1 MAKDYYEIL
10 GVSRNATKDEI
21 KKAFRTL
28 ARKYHPDA
36 NPENK
41 AEAEAKF
48 KEISEAYEVLSDDQK
63 RQMYDQTGHVEFG
76 SGGSNFTW
84 QDFSHFNDFS
94 DLGDIFS
101 RIFGGNFGFG
111 NQGSDSFFSGFQ
123 GQEENLDLITNLRIT
138 LEDAYYGSKKTIK
151 YRRNAE
157 CETCHGTGS
166 KDGKLNTC
174 PVCNGTGQ
182 QRVVQGQGF
191 FRMVTVTTC
200 KNCQG
205 RGRIPSEQCPTCHGT
220 GSIPTTENIEIAV
233 PKGAPDRL
241 RLRVKG
247 KGQSRFGRTGD
258 LYVVLNVEDQQD
270 LKRVNDDLYTVLEIS
285 FPEAALGTE
294 KEVGIFKERI
304 QVKIP
309 AGTQPG
315 EVIRVKG
322 AGMPHMNGRGSGDLL
337 VEIKLVVPRKLTQT
351 QKELIEK
358 LQEEPAKKHSWLH
371 PS

>member
-48 KEISEAYEVLSDDQK
+48 KEISEAYEVLSDDEK
-63 RQMYDQTGHVEFG
+63 RRIYDQTGHVEFG

-94 DLGDIFS
+94 DLGDIFN
-101 RIFGGNFGFG
+101 RIFGGNFGFSG
-111 NQGSDSFFSGFQ
+111 SGSDSFFSGFQ
-123 GQEENLDLITNLRIT
+123 GGQEENLDLITNLRVT
-138 LEDAYYGSKKTIK
+138 LEDAFYGTKKTIK

-157 CETCHGTGS
+157 CEVCHGTGS
-166 KDGKLNTC
+166 RDGKLVTC
-174 PVCNGTGQ
+174 QVCNGTGQ

-205 RGRIPSEQCPTCHGT
+205 RGKVPSDPCQVCHGT
-220 GSIPTTENIEIAV
+220 GSVPITENLEITV
-233 PKGAPDRL
+233 PRGAQDRL
-241 RLRVKG
+241 RLRIKG
-247 KGQSRFGRTGD
+247 KGQSHFGRTGD
-258 LYVVLNVEDQQD
+258 LYVVLNVEDMPNI
-270 LKRVNDDLYTVLEIS
+270 KRNNDDLYITEEIS
-285 FPEAALGTE
+285 FPEAALGTD
-294 KEVGIFKERI
+294 KEVTLFRE
-304 QVKIP
+304 KIP
-309 AGTQPG
+309 LKIPPGTQPG
-315 EVIRVKG
+315 EIIRIKG
-322 AGMPHMNGRGSGDLL
+322 SGMPHMNGRGSGDLM
-337 VEIKLVVPRKLTQT
+337 VEIKVVVPKRLSPS

-358 LQEEPAKKHSWLH
+358 LMDEPVKKHSWLR
-371 PS
+371 S